1 MKWLVKKWVFCVLA
15 VSAASTSIAQQDF
28 SKVEFKQVPLLEGL
42 VMLQGAGGNIAA
54 LPGEDGLLI
63 IDDDYSEMEDKLMA
77 SLGALDAAGP
87 KFVLNTHWHFDHAG
101 GNQIVGRSGATIVA
115 HEKVRSRLK
124 SGGEIKAFNTVVAA
138 ADRSALPAITY
149 RDSMTM
155 HWNDLRLEL
164 KHADPAHTDG
174 DTVVYLYR
182 DDALVAVHLGDLFF
196 NGFYPFIDASS
207 GGSALG
213 VVKGV
218 EGVLASIHDD
228 TLVIPGHGPLA
239 SKADLQ
245 KYHDFLKSAVSRIAA
260 LKALGRTVEQII
272 AAEPLKEFEV
282 EWGDGFLKTDMWIS
296 IVYAAI

>member
-1 MKWLVKKWVFCVLA
+1 MKQQVQKWVFGALAATA
-15 VSAASTSIAQQDF
+15 VSTAMAQQDF
-28 SKVEFKQVPLLEGL
+28 SKVEFKQVPVSQGVL
-42 VMLQGAGGNIAA
+42 MLQGAGGNIAA

-77 SLGALDAAGP
+77 SLAAIDAAGP

-124 SGGEIKAFNTVVAA
+124 SGGKIEAFNATVAPAA
-138 ADRSALPAITY
+138 RSALPSITY
-149 RDSMTM
+149 SDSMTM
-155 HWNDLRLEL
+155 HWNDLKLEL

-182 DDALVAVHLGDLFF
+182 DEVLLAVHLGDLFF
-196 NGFYPFIDASS
+196 NGFYPFIDVSS
-207 GGSALG
+207 GGSAFG

-218 EGVLASIHDD
+218 EAVLADINED

-245 KYHDFLKSAVSRIAA
+245 RYHDFLKSAVSGIAA
-260 LKALGRTVEQII
+260 LKVSGRSVEQVI
-272 AAEPLKEFEV
+272 AAKPLKEFEQ
-282 EWGDGFLKTDMWIS
+282 EWGDGFLKTDQWIS
-296 IVYAAI
+296 IVYSAI